1 MKVLSL
7 LTAASA
13 ASAHTIF
20 VALEAGG
27 TTNPVGHGVRAARL
41 DSPIQNVGSNDMACN
56 GASNSVMSTDKI
68 INVEA
73 GSTVRAVWRHTL
85 QSGPNDVMD
94 ASHKG
99 PTIAYLKKV
108 DNALTDS
115 GVGGGWFKIQ
125 EDGHS
130 NGQWGTSTVISNGGL
145 HSITIPKCL
154 PNGQYL
160 LRAEMI
166 ALHGAGSSG
175 GAQLYMECAQINITG
190 GTGSAV
196 PSKTVSFPGAY
207 KANDPGLLI
216 SIYTMTPASKYIVPG
231 PEVFTCSGSGAV
243 APPASGSNNGAVTTM
258 VTTLAAPAPAA
269 TQAPPS
275 CQVQQ
280 WQQCGGQ
287 SFSGCNSCASGLKCA
302 VINDY
307 YHQCISSIL

>member
-7 LTAASA
+7 LTVASA
-13 ASAHTIF
+13 VSAHTIF

-27 TTNPVGHGVRAARL
+27 TTNPVGHGVRAAKL
-41 DSPIQNVGSNDMACN
+41 DSPIQNVASNDMACN

-73 GSTVRAVWRHTL
+73 GSTVKAVWRHTL

-115 GVGGGWFKIQ
+115 GLGGGWFKIQ
-125 EDGHS
+125 EDGHN

-175 GAQLYMECAQINITG
+175 GAQLY
-190 GTGSAV
+190 V
-196 PSKTVSFPGAY
+196 RPH
-207 KANDPGLLI
+207 LHL
-216 SIYTMTPASKYIVPG
+216 
-231 PEVFTCSGSGAV
+231 
-243 APPASGSNNGAVTTM
+243 
-258 VTTLAAPAPAA
+258 
-269 TQAPPS
+269 
-275 CQVQQ
+275 QVHPL
-280 WQQCGGQ
+280 
-287 SFSGCNSCASGLKCA
+287 N
-302 VINDY
+302 
-307 YHQCISSIL
+307 

>member
-27 TTNPVGHGVRAARL
+27 TTNPVGHGVRAAKL
-41 DSPIQNVGSNDMACN
+41 DSPIQNVASNDMACN

-73 GSTVRAVWRHTL
+73 GSTVKAVWRHTL

-115 GVGGGWFKIQ
+115 GLGGGWFKIQ
-125 EDGHS
+125 EDGHN

-175 GAQLYMECAQINITG
+175 GAQLYVRPHPTLKFL
-190 GTGSAV
+190 
-196 PSKTVSFPGAY
+196 PK
-207 KANDPGLLI
+207 L
-216 SIYTMTPASKYIVPG
+216 TPP
-231 PEVFTCSGSGAV
+231 PRWN
-243 APPASGSNNGAVTTM
+243 APKSTSP
-258 VTTLAAPAPAA
+258 AAPAPPSPPRRSASP
-269 TQAPPS
+269 APTRPTTPA
-275 CQVQQ
+275 C
-280 WQQCGGQ
+280 
-287 SFSGCNSCASGLKCA
+287 
-302 VINDY
+302 
-307 YHQCISSIL
+307 